1 MKKKYKFINI
11 VYNNISLGGFEL
23 DKGYS
28 LEEIENNFKDEF
40 VKNYH
45 YSINFNDVNV
55 LTIHILKSYILHIK
69 FFNIPL
75 CERLNDDCKRILLY
89 LEILEFLANSNYT
102 DRILKVKNKF
112 IDVSF
117 ASIIA
122 QRNLQIAQTLFREIQ
137 DSNQLVCNFLTRDII
152 ENIKL
157 YLYLMRGAIKE
168 EILEGP
174 YGKVVKEN
182 KLLDI
187 DKIIDLY
194 LLSENNSWDLNI
206 LKILKNNPSLE
217 PWMQVLKELNSL
229 NTNCNKVIHKNGITK
244 ITPNQIKYSNNIIT
258 KEDIFKCIKFFV
270 TLVICYDGKEISSCD
285 YIDCLEIGIIP
296 PENSQYWV
304 APIIKKFISLEYTKT
319 EIKHLQKLS
328 YMDI

>member
-11 VYNNISLGGFEL
+11 VYNNISLSCFEL

-75 CERLNDDCKRILLY
+75 CKRLNDDCKRILLY
-89 LEILEFLANSNYT
+89 LETLEFLADSNYT
-102 DRILKVKNKF
+102 DRILKVKNKS

-174 YGKVVKEN
+174 YGKAVKEN

-187 DKIIDLY
+187 DKIIDLN

-270 TLVICYDGKEISSCD
+270 TLVICYDGKEISSSD
-285 YIDCLEIGIIP
+285 YIDCLEMEITP